1 MLKYV
6 SLQWKGILIGSERL
20 ILEGKQ
26 NFCGIYDFLGSRGFL
41 DKAEKKRGLLLS
53 SLLNV
58 T

>member
-20 ILEGKQ
+20 ILEAKQ
-26 NFCGIYDFLGSRGFL
+26 NFCGIYDFLGSRGI